1 MKTRAHQRY
10 RNEADKIV
18 VGVTTI
24 TGLLAK
30 PQLIPWANRMGLN
43 GIDTTKFVDDKASIG
58 TLAHQMVQDHLLKV
72 DTDVSDYSPKQVS
85 QAENSVLSYFEWEK
99 NHTIKPILIE
109 EKMVSELHQY
119 GGQLDIYAYLDD
131 IPTLIDLKT
140 GSGIYPEMG
149 VQLSAYRQL
158 LIEGGHDIEQCMIL
172 NIGRDETEDFQEKK
186 YENIEKYWAIFL
198 HLKAVYD
205 LKKEV
210 KWR

>member
-1 MKTRAHQRY
+1 MKTKAHQRY
-10 RNEADKIV
+10 RNKANKIV

-43 GIDTTKFVDDKASIG
+43 GIDTTKYVDDKAAIG
-58 TLAHQMVQDHLLKV
+58 TLAHQMIQDHLLQV

-85 QAENSVLSYFEWEK
+85 QAENSVLSYLEWEK
-99 NHTIKPILIE
+99 NHKIKPILIE
-109 EKMVSELHQY
+109 EKMVSELYQY
-119 GGQLDIYAYLDD
+119 GGQLDIYANLDD
-131 IPTLIDLKT
+131 TPTLIDLKT

-158 LIEGGHDIEQCMIL
+158 LIESGHNIEQCMIL